1 MGVISLSPA
10 RKESHSRW
18 FCENTKT
25 LDMTSTSSA
34 NISVRVCVCVPKSE
48 RCSALRRSA
57 PAGLL
62 KKCGAL
68 NLPNYRRFGC
78 EGETKAE
85 NYTCRTE
92 NKRERA
98 DNKEERDRERQTQRK
113 QDNDVSRMCPPE
125 RERES
130 KRERVVT
137 ETDIFFSSSWF
148 F

>member
-10 RKESHSRW
+10 RKKSRSRW
-18 FCENTKT
+18 FCETTKT
-25 LDMTSTSSA
+25 LDVTSTSSA
-34 NISVRVCVCVPKSE
+34 NISVRVCVPKSE

-98 DNKEERDRERQTQRK
+98 DNKEERDRERDRHK
-113 QDNDVSRMCPPE
+113 ENRIMMSPE
-125 RERES
+125 CALLRERQ
-130 KRERVVT
+130 
-137 ETDIFFSSSWF
+137 
-148 F
+148 